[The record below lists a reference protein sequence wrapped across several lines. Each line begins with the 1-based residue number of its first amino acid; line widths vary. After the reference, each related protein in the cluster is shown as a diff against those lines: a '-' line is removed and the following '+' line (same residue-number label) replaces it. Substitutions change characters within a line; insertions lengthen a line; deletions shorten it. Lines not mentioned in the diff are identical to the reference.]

1 MKKMVVLSLLVLSF
15 PLAAFADTSESI
27 PAKTVGSSQEQVVES
42 NSVPEEIGIA
52 DEFSTVPTET
62 QGSSEETVKSKE
74 TDTEDTA
81 TKETIKKETAKEA
94 PTAETSTVE
103 TKLAENTNASE
114 SVEQK
119 TEKKAEALATQQV
132 AAKAPESP
140 AVIEENL
147 NKEWTAE
154 KIRENL
160 TGTDYGINQNELKGY
175 SDEELTNAFKL
186 FNRYNFDITGMD
198 LGGYVRVLRMVYKD
212 KVVSWNDVEKA
223 LAFNPN
229 NYTTTAELAQ
239 NVDQLQAYLRVL
251 YANKE
256 GFLPLRHFTNE
267 EMLHILD
274 HLSGAEDELS
284 AANGLFSGL
293 VHWLYSSQQGNGPI
307 DNGPKP
313 VAPIQ
318 NLATTTKP
326 IVQGVLTIPYNNAAV
341 KSDVS
346 AQAAGQKEYPKTGER
361 HNEALTISGIAV
373 FLLAGLVILKRRVH
387 VK

>member
-27 PAKTVGSSQEQVVES
+27 PAETVDSSQEQVIES
-42 NSVPEEIGIA
+42 TSVPEETEVN
-52 DEFSTVPTET
+52 DQLSTVPNET
-62 QGSSEETVKSKE
+62 QASSEKTVESQ
-74 TDTEDTA
+74 DVVTEDT
-81 TKETIKKETAKEA
+81 TTEKTMEEEEAKEV
-94 PTAETSTVE
+94 PTAESSTVE
-103 TKLAENTNASE
+103 TKRAEETKVSE
-114 SVEQK
+114 SAEKK
-119 TEKKAEALATQQV
+119 TEKKAETVAPQLAT
-132 AAKAPESP
+132 AKALESP
-140 AVIEENL
+140 AVVEENL

-160 TGTDYGINQNELKGY
+160 TGTDYGISQNELKGY
-175 SDEELTNAFKL
+175 TDEELTNAFKL

-198 LGGYVRVLRMVYKD
+198 LGSYVHVLRMVYKD

-326 IVQGVLTIPYNNAAV
+326 IVQGVLTIPDNNAAV

-346 AQAAGQKEYPKTGER
+346 TQAVGQKEYPKTGER
-361 HNEALTISGIAV
+361 HNVALTISGIAV
-373 FLLAGLVILKRRVH
+373 FLLAGLVILKRRAH

>member
-1 MKKMVVLSLLVLSF
+1 MVVLSLLALSF

-27 PAKTVGSSQEQVVES
+27 PAETVGSRQEQVIES
-42 NSVPEEIGIA
+42 SSVPEETGV
-52 DEFSTVPTET
+52 DNELSTVPTET
-62 QGSSEETVKSKE
+62 QTSSEGKVETQE
-74 TDTEDTA
+74 TDTEDATA
-81 TKETIKKETAKEA
+81 NLEITKKENLNEA
-94 PTAETSTVE
+94 PTTETSNVE
-103 TKLAENTNASE
+103 TKATENAKTSD
-114 SVEQK
+114 SVQNRQ
-119 TEKKAEALATQQV
+119 TVVKAL
-132 AAKAPESP
+132 ESP
-140 AVIEENL
+140 AVVEENL

-175 SDEELTNAFKL
+175 TDEELTNAFKL

-198 LGGYVRVLRMVYKD
+198 LGSYVRVLRMVYKE

-229 NYTTTAELAQ
+229 NYTTTAELAK

-251 YANKE
+251 YANKD
-256 GFLPLRHFTNE
+256 GFLPLRQFSNE

-293 VHWLYSSQQGNGPI
+293 VHWLYNSQQGNGPI
-307 DNGPKP
+307 ENGPRP
-313 VAPIQ
+313 IAPIQ

-326 IVQGVLTIPYNNAAV
+326 I
-341 KSDVS
+341 
-346 AQAAGQKEYPKTGER
+346 AQDIATFPNTTTTMKNDITGQTAGQKEYPKTGER
-361 HNEALTISGIAV
+361 GTTSLTIIGIAV
-373 FLLAGLVILKRRVH
+373 FLFTGLVVLKRRAYL
-387 VK
+387 K

>member
-27 PAKTVGSSQEQVVES
+27 PAEPVGSSQEQVIES
-42 NSVPEEIGIA
+42 SSVPEETGI
-52 DEFSTVPTET
+52 DNELSTFPTET
-62 QGSSEETVKSKE
+62 QASSEETVESQE
-74 TDTEDTA
+74 TATKDTA
-81 TKETIKKETAKEA
+81 TKDTLTKETV
-94 PTAETSTVE
+94 TAETSTVE
-103 TKLAENTNASE
+103 AEKTKASE
-114 SVEQK
+114 SVEKK
-119 TEKKAEALATQQV
+119 TEKKAEVVAPQQ
-132 AAKAPESP
+132 AAVKAPESP

-160 TGTDYGINQNELKGY
+160 TSTDYGINQNELKGY
-175 SDEELTNAFKL
+175 TDEELTNAFKL

-198 LGGYVRVLRMVYKD
+198 LGSYVRVLRMVYKD
-212 KVVSWNDVEKA
+212 MVVSWNDVEKA

-229 NYTTTAELAQ
+229 NYTTTAELAR

-256 GFLPLRHFTNE
+256 GFLPLRYFTNE

-293 VHWLYSSQQGNGPI
+293 VHWLYISQQGQGGGPI
-307 DNGPKP
+307 EYGPKP

-318 NLATTTKP
+318 NIATTTKP
-326 IVQGVLTIPYNNAAV
+326 IVQSVTTIPNATAAV
-341 KSDVS
+341 KSNVS
-346 AQAAGQKEYPKTGER
+346 AQATGQKEYPKTGER
-361 HNEALTISGIAV
+361 HNVALTISGIAV
-373 FLLAGLVILKRRVH
+373 FLLAGLVILKRRVP

>member
-1 MKKMVVLSLLVLSF
+1 MKKMVVLSLLALSF

-27 PAKTVGSSQEQVVES
+27 PAETVGSRQEQVIES
-42 NSVPEEIGIA
+42 SSVPEETGV
-52 DEFSTVPTET
+52 DNELSTVPTET
-62 QGSSEETVKSKE
+62 QTSSEGTVETQE
-74 TDTEDTA
+74 TDTEDTTA
-81 TKETIKKETAKEA
+81 SLEITKKENLNEA
-94 PTAETSTVE
+94 PTTETSNVE
-103 TKLAENTNASE
+103 TKATENA
-114 SVEQK
+114 K
-119 TEKKAEALATQQV
+119 TSDSAQNRQTAVKAL
-132 AAKAPESP
+132 ESP
-140 AVIEENL
+140 TVVEENL

-160 TGTDYGINQNELKGY
+160 TGADYGINQNELKGY
-175 SDEELTNAFKL
+175 TDEELTNAFKL

-198 LGGYVRVLRMVYKD
+198 LGSYVRVLRMVYKE

-229 NYTTTAELAQ
+229 NYTTTAELAK

-251 YANKE
+251 YANKD
-256 GFLPLRHFTNE
+256 GFLPLRQFSNE

-293 VHWLYSSQQGNGPI
+293 VHWLYDSQQGNGPI
-307 DNGPKP
+307 ENGPRP
-313 VAPIQ
+313 IAPIQ

-326 IVQGVLTIPYNNAAV
+326 I
-341 KSDVS
+341 
-346 AQAAGQKEYPKTGER
+346 AQDIATFPNTTTTMKNDSTSQTAGQKEYPKTGER
-361 HNEALTISGIAV
+361 GTTSLTIIGIAV
-373 FLLAGLVILKRRVH
+373 FLFTGLVVLKRRAY

>member
-27 PAKTVGSSQEQVVES
+27 PAETVGSSQEQVIES
-42 NSVPEEIGIA
+42 TSVPEETEA
-52 DEFSTVPTET
+52 NDQLSTVPNET
-62 QGSSEETVKSKE
+62 QASSEETVESQE
-74 TDTEDTA
+74 TATEDTA
-81 TKETIKKETAKEA
+81 TKETTKKEAAKEV

-103 TKLAENTNASE
+103 TKQAEKTKASE
-114 SVEQK
+114 SVEKK
-119 TEKKAEALATQQV
+119 TEKKTESVAPQLSAVKAL
-132 AAKAPESP
+132 ESP

-175 SDEELTNAFKL
+175 TDEELTNAFKL

-198 LGGYVRVLRMVYKD
+198 LGSYVHVLRMVYKD

-326 IVQGVLTIPYNNAAV
+326 IVHSVTTIPNTNTAV

-361 HNEALTISGIAV
+361 STTSLTIIGIAV

>member
-1 MKKMVVLSLLVLSF
+1 MKKMVVLSLLALSF

-27 PAKTVGSSQEQVVES
+27 PAETVGSRQEQVIES
-42 NSVPEEIGIA
+42 SSVPEETGV
-52 DEFSTVPTET
+52 DNELSTVPTET
-62 QGSSEETVKSKE
+62 QTSSEGKVETQE
-74 TDTEDTA
+74 TDTEDATA
-81 TKETIKKETAKEA
+81 NLEITKKENLNEA
-94 PTAETSTVE
+94 PTTETSNVE
-103 TKLAENTNASE
+103 TKATENAKTSD
-114 SVEQK
+114 SVQNRQ
-119 TEKKAEALATQQV
+119 TVVKAL
-132 AAKAPESP
+132 ESP
-140 AVIEENL
+140 AVVEENL

-175 SDEELTNAFKL
+175 TDEELTNAFKL

-198 LGGYVRVLRMVYKD
+198 LGSYVRVLRMVYKE

-229 NYTTTAELAQ
+229 NYTTTAELAK

-251 YANKE
+251 YANKD
-256 GFLPLRHFTNE
+256 GFLPLRQFSNE

-293 VHWLYSSQQGNGPI
+293 VHWLYNSQQGNGPI
-307 DNGPKP
+307 ENGPRP
-313 VAPIQ
+313 IAPIQ

-326 IVQGVLTIPYNNAAV
+326 I
-341 KSDVS
+341 
-346 AQAAGQKEYPKTGER
+346 AQDIATFPNTTTTMKNDITGQTAGQKEYPKTGER
-361 HNEALTISGIAV
+361 GTTSLTIIGIAV
-373 FLLAGLVILKRRVH
+373 FLFTGLVVLKRRAYL
-387 VK
+387 K

>member
-27 PAKTVGSSQEQVVES
+27 PAETVGSSQEQVIES
-42 NSVPEEIGIA
+42 TSVPEETEA
-52 DEFSTVPTET
+52 NDQLSTVPNET
-62 QGSSEETVKSKE
+62 QASSEETVESQE
-74 TDTEDTA
+74 TATEDTA
-81 TKETIKKETAKEA
+81 TKETTKKEAAKEV
-94 PTAETSTVE
+94 PTVESPTVE
-103 TKLAENTNASE
+103 TKQAEKIKASE
-114 SVEQK
+114 SVEKK
-119 TEKKAEALATQQV
+119 TEKKTEAVAPQLAAV
-132 AAKAPESP
+132 KALESP

-175 SDEELTNAFKL
+175 TDEELTNAFKL

-198 LGGYVRVLRMVYKD
+198 FGSYVRVLRMVYKD
-212 KVVSWNDVEKA
+212 KVVSWNDVERA

-318 NLATTTKP
+318 NLAPTTKP
-326 IVQGVLTIPYNNAAV
+326 IIQSVTTIPNTNAAV

-346 AQAAGQKEYPKTGER
+346 AQAVGQKEYPRTGER
-361 HNEALTISGIAV
+361 STTSLTIIGIAV
-373 FLLAGLVILKRRVH
+373 FLLAGLVILKRRIH

>member
-1 MKKMVVLSLLVLSF
+1 MVVLSLLVLSF

-27 PAKTVGSSQEQVVES
+27 PAETVGSSQEQVIES
-42 NSVPEEIGIA
+42 TSVPEKTEA
-52 DEFSTVPTET
+52 NDQLSTVPNET
-62 QGSSEETVKSKE
+62 QASSEETVESQE
-74 TDTEDTA
+74 TATEDTA
-81 TKETIKKETAKEA
+81 TKETTKKEAAKEV
-94 PTAETSTVE
+94 PTVESPTVE
-103 TKLAENTNASE
+103 TKQAEKTKTSE
-114 SVEQK
+114 SVEKK
-119 TEKKAEALATQQV
+119 TEKKAHAVVPQLAAV
-132 AAKAPESP
+132 KAPESP

-175 SDEELTNAFKL
+175 TDEELTNAFKL

-198 LGGYVRVLRMVYKD
+198 LGSYVHVLRMVYKD

-313 VAPIQ
+313 VASIQ

-326 IVQGVLTIPYNNAAV
+326 IVPSVTTIPDNNTAV

-346 AQAAGQKEYPKTGER
+346 AQAMGQKEYPKTGER
-361 HNEALTISGIAV
+361 HNVALTISGIAV
-373 FLLAGLVILKRRVH
+373 FLLAGLVILKRRAH